1 MSANEG
7 TSQRVYAPKGSEKS
21 SLSFDQ
27 QGFCKGVHASIIM
40 NAKHRGYILV
50 LLAFCLT
57 GLAWTAAAQ
66 KDPEPQEILKTTYT
80 LGSGDRLKITVFR
93 EDDLSGEFRVD
104 GSGYISFPLIG
115 EVKAR
120 GLTMRQLEES
130 LVNKL
135 LDGYLVDPRIS
146 LEVLNYRPFY
156 ILGEVKNPGEYEY
169 VSGINLQNAVAMAGG
184 YTHRAR
190 QNKAEIRR
198 YNPEKVIENADHST
212 VILPGDTITIRERF
226 F

>member
-1 MSANEG
+1 M
-7 TSQRVYAPKGSEKS
+7 
-21 SLSFDQ
+21 
-27 QGFCKGVHASIIM
+27 IM
-40 NAKHRGYILV
+40 NAKYRGYALV
-50 LLAFCLT
+50 LLVFCLT
-57 GLAWTAAAQ
+57 GLAHTAAAQ
-66 KDPEPQEILKTTYT
+66 KEPEPQEVLKTTYT

-93 EDDLSGEFRVD
+93 EEDLSGEFRVD

-130 LVNKL
+130 LVKKL
-135 LDGYLVDPRIS
+135 LDGYLIDPRIS

-156 ILGEVKNPGEYEY
+156 ILGEVKNPGKYEY

-184 YTHRAR
+184 YTHRAKR
-190 QNKAEIRR
+190 NKAEIRR
-198 YNPEKVIENADHST
+198 YNPEKVIENADHCT